1 MKGTV
6 KWYNVKNGYGF
17 IVGEDGGDYFVH
29 HTQIP
34 GGDKLFEEDVITFD
48 PTENE
53 RGKQAQNIVKV
64 SGSSAPKKAPVKKAP
79 PKEALSKK
87 VVPEDD
93 SEDDSLELDLPE
105 DDFDDDMN

>member
-34 GGDKLFEEDVITFD
+34 GGAKLFEEDTVNFE

-53 RGKQAQNIVKV
+53 RGKQAQNIVKEG
-64 SGSSAPKKAPVKKAP
+64 GSSAPRKVPVKKETK
-79 PKEALSKK
+79 KEDPAKE
-87 VVPEDD
+87 VVLDDDLED
-93 SEDDSLELDLPE
+93 ENLKLDLPE
-105 DDFDDDMN
+105 DDFDDDLD